1 MLGSAS
7 KSKSA
12 CPARVRFGRRGCPTL
27 SHLSAAGGTAKSVRG
42 LGVCLR
48 CLTCLT

>member
-7 KSKSA
+7 KINAA
-12 CPARVRFGRRGCPTL
+12 CPPRARIGAARL
-27 SHLSAAGGTAKSVRG
+27 SHAVSPFSSRWDSEKVRG

>member
-12 CPARVRFGRRGCPTL
+12 FPQRVPFPAQVSHAVSRFSSRWDIE
-27 SHLSAAGGTAKSVRG
+27 KVRG